1 MKSQRSI
8 LRSGLVLLFLL
19 MCLAPMVRAW
29 ERESNSVFAERRV
42 KLIAAVGAPI
52 VIFGYTGQE
61 EANPSYVFMQ
71 EENFYYLTGH
81 NEEGAALLLLP
92 ESAAQKGWTGPR
104 EILYLPPRDL
114 AQEKWNGPRLG
125 PDDPGIKEKTG
136 FANVEVFTKLHETLA
151 NLSRVLPELYTELPG
166 PHDEGYPHAANWANW
181 IKGAAS
187 HVTLKD
193 VSSAVATLRAIKS
206 PGELALL
213 TKAIEASIDAQF
225 AAMKMMHSGLYEYQV
240 AAKMVEIHAEGGCE
254 TEAYAP
260 IVGSGINSTVL
271 HYNKLDRKIDGS
283 EIALLDVAG
292 QYSGYAADITRTI
305 PADGKFTPR
314 QREIYEIVLGA
325 QNAAL
330 AALRPGMDFCNKSGK
345 SVQKIA
351 YNYIDS
357 HGKDLHGKSLGP
369 YFIHGLG
376 HHIGLN
382 VHDAGEHC
390 ARFQPGM
397 VITVEPGIYIPE
409 ENLGVRI
416 EDDVLI
422 TESGHKLLSER
433 LPRDPDEIEKIMA
446 KAELARTQGEK
457 DEARGKNSPA
467 ESSADSSVI
476 HSLIEKYAKSVDGAD
491 TALAAEVWLDSP
503 DVSFIHPLGHEH
515 GFEQIKQN
523 VYMHLMGDTFSER
536 KLSVHDVSVHEYGDA
551 AWAEFYWDFAAKF
564 RKEGSPLTTHG
575 RETQL
580 YRKEHGRWRL
590 VHVHYSGMPA
600 TGERQGF

>member
-29 ERESNSVFAERRV
+29 EREPNSVFAERRA

-151 NLSRVLPELYTELPG
+151 NLSRVFPELYTELPG
-166 PHDEGYPHAANWANW
+166 PHDEGYPHAANWSNW

-193 VSSAVATLRAIKS
+193 VSPAVATLRAIKS

-225 AAMKMMHSGLYEYQV
+225 TAMKMMHSGLYEYQV
-240 AAKMVEIHAEGGCE
+240 AAKMVEIHADAGCE

-271 HYNKLDRKIDGS
+271 HYNKLDRKIDGG

-330 AALRPGMDFCNKSGK
+330 AALKPGMMMGGK
-345 SVQKIA
+345 DSNSLQKIA
-351 YNYIDS
+351 TEYIDS
-357 HGKDLHGKSLGP
+357 HGKDKEGRSLGR
-369 YFIHGLG
+369 YYIHGLS
-376 HHIGLN
+376 HHLGLN
-382 VHDAGEHC
+382 VHDPSGPSRPLE
-390 ARFQPGM
+390 PGM
-397 VITVEPGIYIPE
+397 VITIEPGIYIPE

-422 TESGHKLLSER
+422 TPTGYKLLTAR
-433 LPRDPDEIEKIMA
+433 LPRSPDDIEKIMA
-446 KAELARTQGEK
+446 GGKAEREKQG
-457 DEARGKNSPA
+457 R
-467 ESSADSSVI
+467 
-476 HSLIEKYAKSVDGAD
+476 
-491 TALAAEVWLDSP
+491 
-503 DVSFIHPLGHEH
+503 
-515 GFEQIKQN
+515 
-523 VYMHLMGDTFSER
+523 
-536 KLSVHDVSVHEYGDA
+536 
-551 AWAEFYWDFAAKF
+551 
-564 RKEGSPLTTHG
+564 
-575 RETQL
+575 
-580 YRKEHGRWRL
+580 
-590 VHVHYSGMPA
+590 
-600 TGERQGF
+600 